1 MIRKKILNPD
11 RIRAIKGGF
20 SFIPHRFVTDGF
32 LSSLNQSELLLY
44 LFLVLVSDRY
54 GLSYYAYDSICSL
67 LQLTLDDY
75 IAARD
80 GLLKKD
86 LIAFDGTL
94 FQVLQLPD
102 KPSKQGRSKPEQRI
116 AVEKLARGLFKEV

>member
-1 MIRKKILNPD
+1 MIRKKIINPD
-11 RIRAIKGGF
+11 RIRGIKGGF

-32 LSSLNQSELLLY
+32 LSSLGPTQLLLY

-75 IAARD
+75 IQARD

-94 FQVLQLPD
+94 FQVLELPA
-102 KPSKQGRSKPEQRI
+102 KAQPPSSSKPDGRQ
-116 AVEKLARGLFKEV
+116 AVEKLAGQLFKEV

>member
-1 MIRKKILNPD
+1 MIRKKIINPD
-11 RIRAIKGGF
+11 RIRSIKGGF

-32 LSSLNQSELLLY
+32 LSSLSQIELLLY
-44 LFLVLVSDRY
+44 LFLVLVSDRF
-54 GLSYYAYDSICSL
+54 GLSYYAYDSICSV
-67 LQLTLDDY
+67 LQLTIDDY

-94 FQVLQLPD
+94 FQVLELPA
-102 KPSKQGRSKPEQRI
+102 KAQTTSTSKPDGRLV
-116 AVEKLARGLFKEV
+116 VEKLAGDLFKEV

>member
-1 MIRKKILNPD
+1 MIRKKIINPD
-11 RIRAIKGGF
+11 RIRSIKGGF

-32 LSSLNQSELLLY
+32 LTSLNQTQLLLY
-44 LFLVLVSDRY
+44 LFLVLVSDRF

-75 IAARD
+75 IQARD
-80 GLLKKD
+80 SLLKKD

-94 FQVLQLPD
+94 FQVLQLPA
-102 KPSKQGRSKPEQRI
+102 KPQIPTAPKPDGHL
-116 AVEKLARGLFKEV
+116 AVEKLASRLFKEV

>member
-1 MIRKKILNPD
+1 MIRKKIINPD
-11 RIRAIKGGF
+11 RIRSIKGGF

-32 LSSLNQSELLLY
+32 LSSLAPTQLLLY

-75 IAARD
+75 IQARD

-94 FQVLQLPD
+94 FQVLELPA
-102 KPSKQGRSKPEQRI
+102 KAQPLSSSKPNGRL
-116 AVEKLARGLFKEV
+116 AVQTLASQLFKEV

>member
-1 MIRKKILNPD
+1 MIRKKIINPD

-32 LSSLNQSELLLY
+32 LSSLGPTQLLLY

-67 LQLTLDDY
+67 LQLTLEDY
-75 IAARD
+75 IQARD

-94 FQVLQLPD
+94 FQVLELPD
-102 KPSKQGRSKPEQRI
+102 RPPSPNSSKPDGRL
-116 AVEKLARGLFKEV
+116 AVETLAGALFKEV